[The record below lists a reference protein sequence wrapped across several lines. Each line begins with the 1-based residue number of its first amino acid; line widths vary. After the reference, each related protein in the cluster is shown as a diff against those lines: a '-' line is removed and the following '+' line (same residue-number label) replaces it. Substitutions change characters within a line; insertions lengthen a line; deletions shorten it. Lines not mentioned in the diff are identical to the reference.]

1 MTHAHHH
8 FSHDYAKNFPF
19 VVKWALALN
28 LLTFVVEIIA
38 GFYSNSLA
46 LIFDSLD
53 SLGDSLNYAIA
64 IYVLSKPLKFQS
76 LAAIIKAVCMMS
88 FGIYILGNGIYRIT
102 VSDIPTA
109 HIMIKTSIFAL
120 IINATVT
127 YMLYKFRGGGSNQKS
142 VWLCSRNDAINNVM
156 IIIAGILVAKFNSK
170 WPDLAV
176 ATMMGFL
183 TISSAIEVLKEA
195 RKELNNSKRKP

>member
-1 MTHAHHH
+1 MAHTHHH
-8 FSHDYAKNFPF
+8 LPHDYAKNFSF

-28 LLTFVVEIIA
+28 FLTFVVEIIA

-53 SLGDSLNYAIA
+53 SLGDSLNYAVA

-88 FGIYILGNGIYRIT
+88 FGIYILGNGIYHIT
-102 VSDIPTA
+102 VSSVPTA

-120 IINATVT
+120 IINVTVT
-127 YMLYKFRGGGSNQKS
+127 YMLYKFRDGGSNQKS

-156 IIIAGILVAKFNSK
+156 IIIAGILVAEFNSK
-170 WPDLAV
+170 WPDLGV
-176 ATMMGFL
+176 AGMMGFL

-195 RKELNNSKRKP
+195 RKELKKGIKNN